1 LVGSAGPCQKG
12 NEPLSEILLSIALLA
27 FAPPSVQAQT
37 TLLDIGYRQ
46 MYNLQFEDAHRTFH
60 EWERLHPDDA
70 VGPAS
75 DAAAYLFAELDRLHV
90 LQSEF
95 FLHDENFATRKKLI
109 PDPVVKQKFD
119 EALLQSKQLADR
131 SLEREPQ
138 NHNALF
144 ASVVRLGLHADYLAL
159 VEKRNLMSLAEVKAG
174 RILAEKLIASDPDFG
189 DAYLALGVENYFLS
203 LKPAPVRWLLRMQGA
218 ETDKE
223 RGIKNISMTA
233 ERGHYLV
240 PYARVLLAV
249 AALRDR
255 NTGRVRELLEGLVKE
270 FPQNRLYAEELARLH

>member
-60 EWERLHPDDA
+60 EWERMHPDDA

>member
-1 LVGSAGPCQKG
+1 M
-12 NEPLSEILLSIALLA
+12 SEILLSIALLA

-60 EWERLHPDDA
+60 EWERLHPDDP

-109 PDPVVKQKFD
+109 PDPAVKQTFD
-119 EALLQSKQLADR
+119 EALAQSKQLADR
-131 SLEREPQ
+131 RLEREPQ

-159 VEKRNLMSLAEVKAG
+159 IEKRSLLSLAEVKAG

-223 RGIKNISMTA
+223 RGIQNLSMTA
-233 ERGHYLV
+233 ARGHYLV

-249 AALRDR
+249 AALRDK

>member
-1 LVGSAGPCQKG
+1 
-12 NEPLSEILLSIALLA
+12 LSEILLSIALLA

-60 EWERLHPDDA
+60 EWERLHADDP

>member
-1 LVGSAGPCQKG
+1 M
-12 NEPLSEILLSIALLA
+12 SEILLSIALLA

-119 EALLQSKQLADR
+119 GLCSRAS
-131 SLEREPQ
+131 SLRIAVS
-138 NHNALF
+138 NASRRTITLF
-144 ASVVRLGLHADYLAL
+144 SR
-159 VEKRNLMSLAEVKAG
+159 
-174 RILAEKLIASDPDFG
+174 
-189 DAYLALGVENYFLS
+189 
-203 LKPAPVRWLLRMQGA
+203 RWC
-218 ETDKE
+218 
-223 RGIKNISMTA
+223 
-233 ERGHYLV
+233 V
-240 PYARVLLAV
+240 
-249 AALRDR
+249 
-255 NTGRVRELLEGLVKE
+255 
-270 FPQNRLYAEELARLH
+270 